1 MTLSIISDPYKYH
14 IGKSG
19 TYYNKKYFEVIE
31 GKIYLKNS
39 KDQKDLDDL
48 ANFKDNLVIIML
60 N

>member
-1 MTLSIISDPYKYH
+1 MTLSLISNPHKYY

-19 TYYNKKYFEVIE
+19 THYSKKYYKVIE

-48 ANFKDNLVIIML
+48 ANFKAN
-60 N
+60 